1 MTPSDEKLKKLS
13 AILSRGHT
21 TIFEYNPAEDLL
33 IFYDE
38 HFLPANKIYDFETFF
53 HSGCFIHPDD
63 RSQIIDLYHGK
74 CSGPIEIRTC
84 HKNGRIFRS
93 LLDISTIEG
102 SGHFSS
108 FIIGTLRD
116 VTMERR
122 RIDLLKAQAMRDSL
136 TTLYNHT
143 AGIQLINNYLSQ
155 KTPYA
160 SCALMIAD
168 IDYFKNVNDT
178 YGHLFGDKVLA
189 EFSRMLLSQFGNE
202 NILVRAGGDEFIV
215 FLKDIGHKALLGQ
228 VSGLLDSVRAMT
240 FPESDYS
247 PTCSIGVCFLP
258 ENISGYTYDQLFENA
273 DWALYTAKKN
283 GRNRYA
289 FCDSLKRFELSGAAQ
304 VNTSDEIDARY
315 FQNDVISCAFE
326 IFEKT
331 NSFDSA
337 LKMLMK
343 IIGIRFQLDRITIIQ
358 TNTKACNCSSQYQW
372 TAPDIPQVLSTP
384 ASFTKEDFLTLFHSY
399 DEYGTTVLQH
409 DNMDMYSPDAAR
421 LLIQGDAKTVV
432 YSAMYCEGAY
442 VGAISYVVCKNK
454 RYWGKNQL
462 SQLGELTKLISA
474 HLAKNQALNAS
485 HQGVLSI
492 PEYDRLTGLLS
503 FSRFRD
509 EVERIIV
516 GNEHNTYAMVYSD
529 LEDFKYFN
537 QRYGYSMGDQLLKNF
552 SNYIIETTPMDI
564 NAYFTRIVA
573 DQFALFMPYT
583 DKGAAVEAVSKINN
597 EFISRQK
604 KLFPDTPLRIRSGIY
619 IVKPGCP
626 SASEAL
632 DAANYARKQVKEH
645 HDCSV
650 YYYDKNLA
658 WKRHLENE
666 IRNDMSEAMN
676 QEQFKVYLQPKFS
689 MKDSSIIG
697 AEALVRW
704 HLPDG
709 TVLMPNSFVPMFEQ
723 SGRITELDFYVF
735 EKVAAFLAKNNRLG
749 RKQVPISINA
759 SILHAPNRDTV
770 KHYLSIL
777 NRYQVDPSLTEI
789 ELTETATVSNYDS
802 VRNLFQELQSVHIL
816 TSMDDFGSG
825 YSILNTVID
834 IPVNTVKIDRLFI
847 EKCTSSDRGLY
858 FLEQIISMIKGLGYH
873 VLCEGIETEEQ
884 FQLLKRIGC
893 EYGQGYCFSRPLPI
907 EDYEKLLYGATDT
920 SE

>member
-1 MTPSDEKLKKLS
+1 MNLSDEKLIKLS

-21 TIFEYNPAEDLL
+21 TIFEYYPAEDVL
-33 IFYDE
+33 ILYDE
-38 HFLPANKIYDFETFF
+38 HFLPAHKIPDFHTYFYT
-53 HSGCFIHPDD
+53 SPIIHPDD
-63 RSQIIDLYHGK
+63 RGQINDLYQGK
-74 CSGPIEIRTC
+74 CNGPIEIRTL
-84 HKNGRIFRS
+84 HKNDRIFRS
-93 LLDISTIEG
+93 LLDLSTVDG
-102 SGHFSS
+102 GGQFPS
-108 FIIGTLRD
+108 FTIGTIRD

-122 RIDLLKAQAMRDSL
+122 RIELLKAQAMRDSL

-202 NILVRAGGDEFIV
+202 NIIVRAGGDEFIV
-215 FLKDIGHKALLGQ
+215 FLKNIGHSALLGK
-228 VSGLLDSVRAMT
+228 VNSLLNSVRAMT
-240 FPESDYS
+240 FPESGYS

-258 ENISGYTYDQLFENA
+258 ENVSGYTYDQLFENA

-289 FCDSLKRFELSGAAQ
+289 FCDSLKRFELS
-304 VNTSDEIDARY
+304 NTIPEHLTKEIDARY
-315 FQNDVISCAFE
+315 FQNDVIACAFE

-331 NSFDSA
+331 NSFESA
-337 LKMLMK
+337 LSLLMK
-343 IIGIRFQLDRITIIQ
+343 IIGIRFQLDRITVIQ
-358 TNTKACNCSSQYQW
+358 TNTKDCQCNSQYQW
-372 TAPDIPQVLSTP
+372 TAPGIPKVLPVP

-399 DEYGTTVLQH
+399 DEYDTTVLQH
-409 DNMDMYSPDAAR
+409 DNMSMYSPDAAR

-432 YSAMYCEGAY
+432 YSAMYCEGTY
-442 VGAISYVVCKNK
+442 VGAISYVVCKSK

-474 HLAKNQALNAS
+474 HLAKSQALDAS
-485 HQGVLSI
+485 HQGILSM

-516 GNEHNTYAMVYSD
+516 GNEQYTYAMVYSD

-537 QRYGYSMGDQLLKNF
+537 QRYGYRMGDQLLKNF
-552 SNYIIETTPMDI
+552 SNYILEKTPTDI

-573 DQFALFMPYT
+573 DQFALFMPYE
-583 DKGAAVEAVSKINN
+583 DKGNAVERVTQINHA
-597 EFISRQK
+597 FIAQQK
-604 KLFPDTPLRIRSGIY
+604 ELFPDTVLRIRSGIY

-632 DAANYARKQVKEH
+632 DAANYARKQVKEQH
-645 HDCSV
+645 GCSV
-650 YYYDKNLA
+650 GLYDEALSR
-658 WKRHLENE
+658 KRHLENE

-676 QEQFKVYLQPKFS
+676 QGQFKVYLQPKFS
-689 MKDSSIIG
+689 MEDSSIVG

-704 HLPDG
+704 HLPNG
-709 TVLMPNSFVPMFEQ
+709 TILTPNSFVPMFEQ
-723 SGRITELDFYVF
+723 NGRITELDFYVF
-735 EKVAAFLAKNNRLG
+735 ERVAAFLAKNDRLG

-759 SILHAPNRDTV
+759 SILHAPNQDTV
-770 KHYLSIL
+770 QHYLSIL
-777 NRYQVDPSLTEI
+777 NKYQVDPSLTEI

-802 VRNLFQELQSVHIL
+802 VRALFQDLQSVHIL

-873 VLCEGIETEEQ
+873 VLCEGIETDEQ
-884 FQLLKRIGC
+884 FQILKRIGC
-893 EYGQGYCFSRPLPI
+893 EFGQGYCFSRPLPI
-907 EDYEKLLYGATDT
+907 EEYEKLLYGTDGR